1 MANPGPATTVANHPS
16 NLSTNQALRLL
27 ASFQGVN
34 VNAGGDT
41 VLPIINTDR
50 YSVSNVVFTNASVSL
65 TTALAGVFT
74 APNAGGTAIV
84 ANAALSAMT
93 SASVVS
99 QRTVAST
106 AASASAVGVASTGV
120 SSSTRETNTALTRG
134 SSSALMTNDSSKGN
148 LESKTL
154 FSGFVALECIIK

>member
-16 NLSTNQALRLL
+16 NLSTNQAIRLL

-41 VLPIINTDR
+41 VLPVINTDR

-74 APNAGGTAIV
+74 APSAGGTAIV

-106 AASASAVGVASTGV
+106 AAISGQNLYVNVGTVQGAAATMDVFVYGYD
-120 SSSTRETNTALTRG
+120 LTF
-134 SSSALMTNDSSKGN
+134 LP
-148 LESKTL
+148 
-154 FSGFVALECIIK
+154 

>member
-50 YSVSNVVFTNASVSL
+50 YGVSNVIFTNASVSL

-74 APNAGGTAIV
+74 APSAGGTAIV

-106 AASASAVGVASTGV
+106 AA
-120 SSSTRETNTALTRG
+120 
-134 SSSALMTNDSSKGN
+134 
-148 LESKTL
+148 
-154 FSGFVALECIIK
+154 FSGQNLYVNVGTVQGAAATMDVFVYGYDLTFLP